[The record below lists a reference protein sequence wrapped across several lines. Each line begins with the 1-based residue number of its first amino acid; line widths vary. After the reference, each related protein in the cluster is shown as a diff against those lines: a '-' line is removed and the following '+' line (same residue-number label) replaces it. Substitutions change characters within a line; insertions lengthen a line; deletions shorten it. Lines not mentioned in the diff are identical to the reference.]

1 MPALRREILAC
12 WFGAW
17 LYPAARR
24 ALAKARRVGNLP
36 PSSYDARGLE
46 LNGMGEIMDA
56 SDQNRWKKAAA
67 EAAAKLV
74 KSGMIIGLGTG
85 STAAFVVSE
94 LGRRVAQ
101 EGLRIVGIPT
111 SEHTAEQARI
121 LKIPL
126 ATLAEH
132 TEIDL
137 TIDGADEVERGTLYL
152 IKGHGGALLREKIV
166 AAASKRMAVVADETK
181 LVERLGTHFSV
192 PVEVVPYG
200 WQATE
205 RKLSQLGANPALRLG
220 ADRKPYVTDGGH
232 YIVDCAYGPIEAPEE
247 VAEHLDHVVGAVEHG
262 LFLGFAS
269 QVFVGGHGGVKVLT
283 PKAGSSASRRA
294 RSPRGQRAA
303 S

>member
-1 MPALRREILAC
+1 MKL
-12 WFGAW
+12 
-17 LYPAARR
+17 
-24 ALAKARRVGNLP
+24 ARRVGNLP
-36 PSSYDARGLE
+36 PSSYDARD
-46 LNGMGEIMDA
+46 LNMGEKTDV
-56 SDQNRWKKAAA
+56 SKQNQWKKAAA

-74 KSGMIIGLGTG
+74 ETGMIVGLGTG
-85 STAAFVVSE
+85 STAAYVVSE

-111 SEHTAEQARI
+111 SERTAEQARG

-137 TIDGADEVERGTLYL
+137 TIDGADEIERGTLYL

-181 LVERLGTHFSV
+181 LVEHLGTHFSV
-192 PVEVVPYG
+192 PVEIVSFG

-205 RKLSQLGANPALRLG
+205 QKLRQLGANPTLRLG
-220 ADRKPYVTDGGH
+220 ADKKPYVTEGGH
-232 YIVDCAYGPIEAPEE
+232 YIVDCAFGPMQELEE
-247 VAEHLDHVVGAVEHG
+247 VAQHLDHVVGTVEHG

-269 QVFVGGHGGVKVLT
+269 QVFLGGQRGVTVLM
-283 PKAGSSASRRA
+283 PKTESSASRKA
-294 RSPRGQRAA
+294 
-303 S
+303 

>member
-1 MPALRREILAC
+1 MPL
-12 WFGAW
+12 
-17 LYPAARR
+17 
-24 ALAKARRVGNLP
+24 
-36 PSSYDARGLE
+36 SSYDARGPN
-46 LNGMGEIMDA
+46 LNITGKTMDA
-56 SDQNRWKKAAA
+56 SEQNRWKKAAA

-74 KSGMIIGLGTG
+74 ESGMIVGLGTG
-85 STAAFVVSE
+85 STASFVVSE
-94 LGRRVAQ
+94 LGRRVAD

-111 SEHTAEQARI
+111 SERTAEQARG

-126 ATLAEH
+126 VTLAEH

-192 PVEVVPYG
+192 PVEVVPFG

-205 RKLSQLGANPALRLG
+205 RKLQNLGGNPVLRL
-220 ADRKPYVTDGGH
+220 AAENKPYVTDGKH
-232 YIVDCAYGPIEAPEE
+232 YIMDCAFGPMPEPKE
-247 VAEHLDHVVGAVEHG
+247 VAHHLDHVVGTVEHG

-269 QVFVGGHGGVKVLT
+269 QVFVGGHEGVKVLT
-283 PKAGSSASRRA
+283 PKVESQAARR
-294 RSPRGQRAA
+294 PRF

>member
-1 MPALRREILAC
+1 
-12 WFGAW
+12 
-17 LYPAARR
+17 
-24 ALAKARRVGNLP
+24 
-36 PSSYDARGLE
+36 
-46 LNGMGEIMDA
+46 MDA
-56 SDQNRWKKAAA
+56 SEQNRWKKAAA
-67 EAAAKLV
+67 EEAAKLV
-74 KSGMIIGLGTG
+74 ESGMVVGLGTG
-85 STAAFVVSE
+85 STASYVVSE
-94 LGRRVAQ
+94 LGRRVAE

-111 SEHTAEQARI
+111 SERTAEQARS

-126 ATLAEH
+126 TTLAEL

-192 PVEVVPYG
+192 PVEVVPFG

-205 RKLSQLGANPALRLG
+205 RKLRNLGGNPALRLG
-220 ADRKPYVTDGGH
+220 ADNKPYVTDGKH
-232 YIVDCAYGPIEAPEE
+232 YIMDCAFGPMPEPKE
-247 VAEHLDHVVGAVEHG
+247 VAHHLDHVVGTVEHG

-283 PKAGSSASRRA
+283 PKVESQAASRPGF
-294 RSPRGQRAA
+294 S
-303 S
+303 

>member
-1 MPALRREILAC
+1 MLVPRVAVSCGSPASAV
-12 WFGAW
+12 
-17 LYPAARR
+17 
-24 ALAKARRVGNLP
+24 ARRVGNLP
-36 PSSYDARGLE
+36 LSSYDARGLG
-46 LNGMGEIMDA
+46 LNITGETMDA
-56 SDQNRWKKAAA
+56 SEQNRWKKAAA
-67 EAAAKLV
+67 EAAAKIV
-74 KSGMIIGLGTG
+74 ETGMIVGLGTG
-85 STAAFVVSE
+85 STASFVVSE
-94 LGRRVAQ
+94 LGRRVAE

-111 SEHTAEQARI
+111 SERTAEQARS

-181 LVERLGTHFSV
+181 LVERLGTHFAV
-192 PVEVVPYG
+192 PVEVVPFG

-205 RKLSQLGANPALRLG
+205 RKLRQLGANPTLRLG
-220 ADRKPYVTDGGH
+220 ADKRPYVTDGGH
-232 YIVDCAYGPIEAPEE
+232 YIVDCAYGPMQAPKE
-247 VAEHLDHVVGAVEHG
+247 VAHHLDHVVGAVEHG

-283 PKAGSSASRRA
+283 PKVESSASRWA
-294 RSPRGQRAA
+294 
-303 S
+303 

>member
-1 MPALRREILAC
+1 MLVPRVAVSCGSPASAV
-12 WFGAW
+12 
-17 LYPAARR
+17 
-24 ALAKARRVGNLP
+24 ARRVGNLP
-36 PSSYDARGLE
+36 LSSYDARGLD
-46 LNGMGEIMDA
+46 LSVTGETMDA
-56 SDQNRWKKAAA
+56 SEQNRWKKAAA

-74 KSGMIIGLGTG
+74 ETGMIVGLGTG
-85 STAAFVVSE
+85 STASFVVSE
-94 LGRRVAQ
+94 LGRRVAE

-111 SEHTAEQARI
+111 SERTAEQARS

-192 PVEVVPYG
+192 PVEVVPFG

-205 RKLSQLGANPALRLG
+205 RKLRQLGANPALRLS
-220 ADRKPYVTDGGH
+220 ADKKPYVTDGGH
-232 YIVDCAYGPIEAPEE
+232 YIIDCAYGPMQAPKE
-247 VAEHLDHVVGAVEHG
+247 VAHHLDHVVGAVEHG

-269 QVFVGGHGGVKVLT
+269 QVFIGGRSGVKVLT
-283 PKAGSSASRRA
+283 PKFESSVSRKA
-294 RSPRGQRAA
+294 
-303 S
+303 

>member
-1 MPALRREILAC
+1 MLVPRVAVSCGSPASAV
-12 WFGAW
+12 
-17 LYPAARR
+17 
-24 ALAKARRVGNLP
+24 ARRVGNLP
-36 PSSYDARGLE
+36 LSSYDARGLD
-46 LNGMGEIMDA
+46 LNITGETMDA
-56 SDQNRWKKAAA
+56 SEQNRWKKAAA
-67 EAAAKLV
+67 EAAAKIV
-74 KSGMIIGLGTG
+74 ETGMIVGLGTG
-85 STAAFVVSE
+85 STASFVVSE
-94 LGRRVAQ
+94 LGRRVAE

-111 SEHTAEQARI
+111 SERTAEQARS

-181 LVERLGTHFSV
+181 LVERLGTHFAV
-192 PVEVVPYG
+192 PVEVVPFG

-205 RKLSQLGANPALRLG
+205 RKLRQLGANPTLRLG
-220 ADRKPYVTDGGH
+220 ADKRPYVTDGGH
-232 YIVDCAYGPIEAPEE
+232 YIVDCAYGPMQAPKE
-247 VAEHLDHVVGAVEHG
+247 VAHHLDHVVGAVEHG

-283 PKAGSSASRRA
+283 PKVESSASRWA
-294 RSPRGQRAA
+294 
-303 S
+303 